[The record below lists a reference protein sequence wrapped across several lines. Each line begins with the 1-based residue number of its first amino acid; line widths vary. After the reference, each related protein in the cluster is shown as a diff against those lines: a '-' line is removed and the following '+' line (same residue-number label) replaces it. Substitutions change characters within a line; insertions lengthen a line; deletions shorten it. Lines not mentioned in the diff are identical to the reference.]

1 VHVAMSREQRRLVE
15 TMRSTVADYGD
26 VLRARDQFAGGMQ
39 WLTVK
44 GHVYLTRYRNDAA
57 SGDKKKAVSLGRR
70 SAETEATYDAFM
82 KGRAELDAR
91 IAELRPAMA
100 EQARMAKAL
109 RLSRAPSEVGDVL
122 RAIGTSDLID
132 HVTLVGEASIYAYE
146 NEMASLLPRAVLPDE
161 GLDLLVA
168 GVRPTD
174 SIDDLVAVLRRAKIT
189 VRPGRGRGEDVAVLR
204 TGENLK
210 IRLFTSSSIER
221 MVDGYESSF
230 AGDTPRWAL
239 DQPAIRSV
247 VIDRS
252 GRAAS
257 VSVLE
262 PRAWCILRCV
272 ALDVDEMSPNGRE
285 ISAELVSATA
295 RMVQERWPQPFEQE
309 QIESFR
315 PLCAAIEGE
324 EFFPPPPRM

>member
-1 VHVAMSREQRRLVE
+1 MSREQRRLVE
-15 TMRSTVADYGD
+15 SMRSTVTDYGD

-44 GHVYLTRYRNDAA
+44 GHEYLTRYRQDPA
-57 SGDKKKAVSLGRR
+57 SGDKKAVSLGRR
-70 SAETEATYDAFM
+70 SAQTEATYDTFM
-82 KGRAELDAR
+82 RGRAELDAR

-109 RLSRAPSEVGDVL
+109 RLSRAPSEIGDVL
-122 RAIGTSDLID
+122 RAVGTSDLID
-132 HVTLVGEASIYAYE
+132 HVTVVGEAAVYAYE
-146 NEMASLLPRAVLPDE
+146 NEMASLLPREVLPDE

-168 GVRPTD
+168 GVHPTD
-174 SIDDLVAVLRRAKIT
+174 SIDELVAVLRRAKIT
-189 VRPGRGRGEDVAVLR
+189 VRPGRGRGGDAAVLR
-204 TGENLK
+204 TEENLK

-221 MVDGYESSF
+221 IVDGYESSF

-239 DQPAIRSV
+239 EQPPIRSV

-262 PRAWCILRCV
+262 PRAWCILRYV
-272 ALDVDEMSPNGRE
+272 AIDMDEMSPNGRE

-295 RMVQERWPQPFEQE
+295 RLIQERWPQPFEQE
-309 QIESFR
+309 QVFSFR
-315 PLCAAIEGE
+315 PLCEALEGE
-324 EFFPPPPRM
+324 EFHPPPRF

>member
-1 VHVAMSREQRRLVE
+1 MHTAMSREQRRLVE
-15 TMRSTVADYGD
+15 SMRSTVADYGD

-44 GHVYLTRYRNDAA
+44 GNQYLTRYRTAPE
-57 SGDKKKAVSLGRR
+57 SGDKKAVSLGRR
-70 SAETEATYDAFM
+70 SPETEAIHDEFM
-82 KGRAELDAR
+82 KRRAELDAR

-109 RLSRAPSEVGDVL
+109 RLSRAPSEVGEVL

-132 HVTLVGEASIYAYE
+132 HVTLVGEAAVYAYE
-146 NEMASLLPRAVLPDE
+146 NEMASLLPREVLPDE

-168 GVRPTD
+168 GVRAVD
-174 SIDDLVAVLRRAKIT
+174 SMDELVMVLKRARID
-189 VRPGRGRGEDVAVLR
+189 VRPGRARGRDAAELR

-210 IRLFTSSSIER
+210 IRLFTSSSIDR
-221 MVDGYESSF
+221 MVDNYEELSSGE
-230 AGDTPRWAL
+230 APRWASE
-239 DQPAIRSV
+239 QTPIRSV

-272 ALDVDEMSPNGRE
+272 VLEMDEMSVGKRE
-285 ISAELVSATA
+285 ASAEFVSATA
-295 RMVQERWPQPFEQE
+295 RMVQDRWPEPFAEE
-309 QIESFR
+309 QIYGFQ
-315 PLCAAIEGE
+315 PLRDALEGE
-324 EFFPPPPRM
+324 AFPPPPRM